1 MTRQAH
7 TGTTPIRVG
16 SLGAVALLSSAL
28 LLPVSPT
35 AQAMP
40 LPLNPQDPAV
50 AQQWINPLLRAGES
64 DENVSLQLTS
74 AAPEVLTP
82 GDTLE
87 LTFVLSNHSDEVAEE
102 LQLQPQRA
110 DPPATNAHARQLIGY
125 EASAYPYY
133 GAPIQL
139 EPLAPGE
146 SREVQ
151 VSIPTDPAE
160 PGGLSISAAGVYP
173 LLFALRGQR
182 AGADHVGFSTERFLL
197 SVSDPVG
204 PAIPEAADA
213 AATAAPSLTL
223 LYPLSSYTDILPGET
238 GDSPG
243 DTPLIL
249 GSERLAE
256 ELAEGGRLDRLL
268 AEYRAALDRE
278 SGAALRAASCLA
290 VDPALL
296 DTVDR
301 MSRGYLVDDSR
312 PMEIRQSQRLRD
324 SWTDE
329 EDRDPA
335 TPGTGQT
342 DAAAWLEKLRE
353 IAAESCI
360 IALPWANSDLDAVH
374 ASSNQWLMREALE
387 RGPYLI
393 RRILG
398 VTPVTNVVIPGS
410 GYVSTATAPALGW
423 ADLQTGIQAQKAAEP
438 VDPADTDETAG
449 LQEAWENS
457 ALGLSDDVPG
467 SEGEPLE
474 ATLDD
479 TTPPD
484 ASAVKLPAPP
494 ATTVSVLVAENS
506 VWKSTEVDRFAE
518 LAPGIRSVS
527 YQGSLAATLASTGVL
542 PETVGYSNPETR
554 FDFRIDSPTSRDL
567 TAAANIRLAAAELS
581 SQATFDEQGELT
593 ADPLFLM
600 PPTELAPE
608 TAGTLLATAG
618 ELLSEQAVT
627 PLSFEDYLNP
637 SPEQQERLATAVPN
651 STTDATA
658 FGSPFDD
665 PTVFSDG
672 EVLRASQQANY
683 TDDLTR
689 IMGNDPA
696 IALTRYEFTAPLRR
710 DLLLALTGS
719 GRRSYGS
726 FWDSVQAADH
736 RLNGN
741 REMLQA
747 LRSSVSLIPPG
758 NVYTRTSES
767 SPLLIVAQNRL
778 PLPAQA
784 KITYQAPA
792 GATLHVPAEIRIP
805 AQGSI
810 SLQMTADLPDG
821 QDFVDI
827 ILGLSTSD
835 GAAISDPVEI
845 SVQTRSG
852 FFGTS
857 SVAAVLVLA
866 LALALIFRVGSH
878 RRRSAHRR
886 LEDTA
891 DTAGTTVGEDAA
903 RPARRVTPR
912 RGGGHADENSGS
924 PKPPGRS

>member
-7 TGTTPIRVG
+7 TGTAPIRIGAV
-16 SLGAVALLSSAL
+16 GAVALLSGAL
-28 LLPVSPT
+28 LLPSTPT
-35 AQAMP
+35 AQAVP

-50 AQQWINPLLRAGES
+50 AEQWINPLLRAGET

-74 AAPEVLTP
+74 ASPEVLTP
-82 GDTLE
+82 GETLE
-87 LTFVLSNHSDEVAEE
+87 LTFLLSNHSDEVAEG

-110 DPPATNAHARQLIGY
+110 DPPTTNAQARQLIGY
-125 EASAYPYY
+125 ESGAYPYY
-133 GAPIQL
+133 GAPTQL
-139 EPLAPGE
+139 QPLAPGE
-146 SREVQ
+146 SREVRL
-151 VSIPTDPAE
+151 SIPTDPAE
-160 PGGLSISAAGVYP
+160 PGTLSISSAGVYP

-182 AGADHVGFSTERFLL
+182 AGAAQAGFSTERFLL
-197 SVSDPVG
+197 SVSDPVT
-204 PAIPEAADA
+204 PAIQEPDESAEI
-213 AATAAPSLTL
+213 ATPSLTM

-249 GSERLAE
+249 RSENLAE
-256 ELAEGGRLDRLL
+256 ELAEGGRLNRLL
-268 AEYRAALDRE
+268 AEYRTAITRE
-278 SGAALRAASCLA
+278 SGAALRTASCLA
-290 VDPALL
+290 IDPALL

-301 MSRGYLVDDSR
+301 MSRGYFVDDSR
-312 PMEIRQSQRLRD
+312 PVEVPQSQRLRD
-324 SWTDE
+324 SWTDDE
-329 EDRDPA
+329 GRTPA
-335 TPGTGQT
+335 TPGTGQAA
-342 DAAAWLEKLRE
+342 AAAWLEQLKSL
-353 IAAESCI
+353 AADSCV

-393 RRILG
+393 RRILE

-410 GYVSTATAPALGW
+410 GYISAATAPALGW
-423 ADLQTGIQAQKAAEP
+423 ADLQTGIQADRAAR
-438 VDPADTDETAG
+438 PADSSNTDETAG

-457 ALGLSDDVPG
+457 ALGLSEEVPG
-467 SEGEPLE
+467 AEGEPLK

-479 TTPPD
+479 ATPPD
-484 ASAVKLPAPP
+484 ASAVNLPAPP

-506 VWKSTEVDRFAE
+506 VWKSTAVDRFAE
-518 LAPGIRSVS
+518 LSPGIRSVG

-581 SQATFDEQGELT
+581 SQATYDEQGELT

-600 PPTELAPE
+600 PPTELDPE

-618 ELLSEQAVT
+618 ELLSAATVT
-627 PLSFEDYLNP
+627 PLSFEDYLTP
-637 SPEQQERLATAVPN
+637 DPAQQEQLGTAVPN
-651 STTDATA
+651 DARDATS
-658 FGSPFDD
+658 FGAPFED
-665 PTVFSDG
+665 PTAFSDS
-672 EVLRASQQANY
+672 EVLRASQQSNY

-689 IMGNDPA
+689 IMSNDPA

-710 DLLLALTGS
+710 DLLLALTGA

-726 FWDSVQAADH
+726 FWQSVQTTDE

-741 REMLQA
+741 RDMLQA

-792 GATLHVPAEIRIP
+792 GATLNVPAEILIP

-810 SLQMTADLPDG
+810 SLQMTADLPAD

-827 ILGLSTSD
+827 TLGLSTSD

-857 SVAAVLVLA
+857 SVAAILVAL

-891 DTAGTTVGEDAA
+891 GTTVGEGAV
-903 RPARRVTPR
+903 RPARRATPR

-924 PKPPGRS
+924 PKPPGWS